1 MTTTLL
7 LAALTGLVTGAG
19 LIIAIGPQNVFIIR
33 QGISGAHIAPVIAVC
48 VVSDIVLISA
58 GTLGLGAVVAG
69 HPAIVSVAKIVG
81 GAYLIILG
89 ALAARRAWRPTATS
103 MTNDDPSRTR
113 GLWAALGT
121 ALALT
126 WLNPHTYLDTV
137 FTLGSIAN
145 SHADARWAF
154 SIGACVASLIWFLA
168 LGFGARKMAPMF
180 ASVRAWRLLDGAIAV
195 VMAALGIGLIVMS

>member
-1 MTTTLL
+1 
-7 LAALTGLVTGAG
+7 
-19 LIIAIGPQNVFIIR
+19 
-33 QGISGAHIAPVIAVC
+33 
-48 VVSDIVLISA
+48 
-58 GTLGLGAVVAG
+58 
-69 HPAIVSVAKIVG
+69 
-81 GAYLIILG
+81 
-89 ALAARRAWRPTATS
+89 